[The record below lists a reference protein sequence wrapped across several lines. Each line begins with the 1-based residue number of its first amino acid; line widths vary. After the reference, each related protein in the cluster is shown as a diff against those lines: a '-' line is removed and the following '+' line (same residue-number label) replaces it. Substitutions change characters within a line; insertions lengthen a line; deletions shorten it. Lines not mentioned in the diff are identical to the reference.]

1 MSFLKELLPYTSFK
15 TETMKTCKAILSL
28 LLCLTTAAAFS
39 QKSDHARPKLFAGY
53 PETIQLSK
61 NILQNTLNAA
71 EGEEVI
77 VPFTSNFRFKG
88 TVISNQK
95 KYENLQAVI
104 IKSPAFGNALFQLSR
119 MINDD
124 KTISYAGR
132 IINPNA
138 FDGYEIKKGQDGN
151 YSFIKFETAKILQD
165 CNY

>member
-1 MSFLKELLPYTSFK
+1 
-15 TETMKTCKAILSL
+15 MKTYKTLLSL

-39 QKSDHARPKLFAGY
+39 QKLDQSRPKLFAGY

-77 VPFTSNFRFKG
+77 VAFTSDFRFKG
-88 TVISNQK
+88 MVISNQK
-95 KYENLQAVI
+95 KYDNLQSVI
-104 IKSPAFGNALFQLSR
+104 IKSPAFGNAVFQLSR
-119 MINDD
+119 IVNED

-138 FDGYEIKKGQDGN
+138 FDGYEIKKDQNNN

-165 CNY
+165 CSY